1 MSLRGNLFTN
11 VSMLSSDAISLAEE
25 TLYKQLDRRDE
36 ARSALAWDRPSFS
49 LHPICLKNLTSS
61 SGVGVVKYRQTGKNG
76 ETALPKPNRLE

>member
-49 LHPICLKNLTSS
+49 LHPIFL
-61 SGVGVVKYRQTGKNG
+61 RI
-76 ETALPKPNRLE
+76 